1 MKMKIAF
8 LILRFLWALGLV
20 LTAIALAVIP
30 FVFGATFKSAELP
43 PGEYD
48 VLIAT
53 FLAYCCAIPYAMG
66 LLTGFRMINLLACPN
81 TDISTLTINLRY
93 LSYCFYSFSAIY
105 LVIQLVLSC
114 VYNVYMYTLSI
125 FPTIII
131 VLSGT
136 TLGVLSTVLAMKLTD
151 SPAEEGS
158 GKLGARKFLFVFV
171 GALIS
176 LVLLTL
182 VMTVAF

>member
-1 MKMKIAF
+1 MKIKIAF
-8 LILRFLWALGLV
+8 LILRFLWVLGLV
-20 LTAIALAVIP
+20 LTAIALAVMP

-66 LLTGFRMINLLACPN
+66 LLTGLRIINLLACPN
-81 TDISTLTINLRY
+81 TDISNLVIKLRY
-93 LSYCFYSFSAIY
+93 LSYCFYSFSVIY

-114 VYNVYMYTLSI
+114 VYNVYMYALTI

-131 VLSGT
+131 VLSGA

-151 SPAEEGS
+151 CPARAGS
-158 GKLGARKFLFVFV
+158 SKLGLKKFLFVFV

-176 LVLLTL
+176 LMLLTL
-182 VMTVAF
+182 VMTMAY